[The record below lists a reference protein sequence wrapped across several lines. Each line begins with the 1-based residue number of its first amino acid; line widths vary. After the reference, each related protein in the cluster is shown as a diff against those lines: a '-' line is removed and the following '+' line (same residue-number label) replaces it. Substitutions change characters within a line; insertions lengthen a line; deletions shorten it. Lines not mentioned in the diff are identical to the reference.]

1 MSFPAGLRVKIVQR
15 ATNGASHSHG
25 VPKAPKTFASKTTTE
40 PAMKAAP
47 LLHNPHPGE
56 TLKEALGDL
65 GITQYRLAQD
75 TGLPHSRI
83 TSIIK
88 GRQGI
93 TAATALRLGKYFG
106 TPPEYWLNLQHMHD
120 LAAAREELAD
130 ALARI
135 RPLVA

>member
-1 MSFPAGLRVKIVQR
+1 M
-15 ATNGASHSHG
+15 
-25 VPKAPKTFASKTTTE
+25 KT
-40 PAMKAAP
+40 AP

-93 TAATALRLGKYFG
+93 TAATALRFGKYFG

-120 LAAAREELAD
+120 LAAAREEHAD

>member
-1 MSFPAGLRVKIVQR
+1 
-15 ATNGASHSHG
+15 
-25 VPKAPKTFASKTTTE
+25 
-40 PAMKAAP
+40 MKAAP

-56 TLKEALGDL
+56 TLKEALDDL

-83 TSIIK
+83 TAIIK

-93 TAATALRLGKYFG
+93 TAATALRFGKYFG
-106 TPPEYWLNLQHMHD
+106 TPPEYWLKLQNMHD
-120 LAAAREELAD
+120 LAAAREEHAD

>member
-1 MSFPAGLRVKIVQR
+1 
-15 ATNGASHSHG
+15 
-25 VPKAPKTFASKTTTE
+25 
-40 PAMKAAP
+40 MKAKP

-56 TLKEALGDL
+56 TLKEALDDL
-65 GITQYRLAQD
+65 GITQYRLAID

-83 TSIIK
+83 TAIIK

-106 TPPEYWLNLQHMHD
+106 TGPEYWLNLQQMHD
-120 LAAAREELAD
+120 VAAAREEQAA
-130 ALARI
+130 ALERI

>member
-1 MSFPAGLRVKIVQR
+1 MRLKPI
-15 ATNGASHSHG
+15 
-25 VPKAPKTFASKTTTE
+25 TTE
-40 PAMKAAP
+40 PAMKAA
-47 LLHNPHPGE
+47 LLLSNPHPGE

-83 TSIIK
+83 TSIIQ

-93 TAATALRLGKYFG
+93 TAATALRFGKYFG
-106 TPPEYWLNLQHMHD
+106 TPPEYWLNLQHLRD
-120 LAAAREELAD
+120 LAAAREDLAD

>member
-1 MSFPAGLRVKIVQR
+1 MAIG
-15 ATNGASHSHG
+15 GAIRSSPD
-25 VPKAPKTFASKTTTE
+25 VFSDSNSPF

-47 LLHNPHPGE
+47 LHHNPHPGK

-65 GITQYRLAQD
+65 GIIQYRLAQD
-75 TGLPHSRI
+75 TGLPQSRI
-83 TSIIK
+83 TAIIK

-120 LAAAREELAD
+120 LAAAR
-130 ALARI
+130 
-135 RPLVA
+135 

>member
-1 MSFPAGLRVKIVQR
+1 MRLKPI
-15 ATNGASHSHG
+15 
-25 VPKAPKTFASKTTTE
+25 TTE
-40 PAMKAAP
+40 PAMKAA
-47 LLHNPHPGE
+47 LLLSNPHPGE

-83 TSIIK
+83 TSIIQ

-93 TAATALRLGKYFG
+93 TAATALRFGKYVG
-106 TPPEYWLNLQHMHD
+106 TPPEYWLNLQHLHD

>member
-1 MSFPAGLRVKIVQR
+1 MRLKPI
-15 ATNGASHSHG
+15 
-25 VPKAPKTFASKTTTE
+25 TTE
-40 PAMKAAP
+40 PAMKAA
-47 LLHNPHPGE
+47 LLLSNPHPGE

-93 TAATALRLGKYFG
+93 TAATALRFGKYFG
-106 TPPEYWLNLQHMHD
+106 TPPEYWINLQHLRD
-120 LAAAREELAD
+120 LAAAREDLAD